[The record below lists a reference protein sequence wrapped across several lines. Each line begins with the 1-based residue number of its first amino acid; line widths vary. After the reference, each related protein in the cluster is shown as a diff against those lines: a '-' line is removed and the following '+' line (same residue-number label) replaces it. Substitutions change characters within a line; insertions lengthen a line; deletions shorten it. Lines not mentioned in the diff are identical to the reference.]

1 MQIQTIPKNF
11 KLLINA
17 GNVGRSSAVHQS
29 FMTMCGH
36 IPEKSLSNAVS
47 VGRLSLAKMTGD
59 ATRLFIL
66 GRSMSARFVGSN
78 LLEPSP

>member
-1 MQIQTIPKNF
+1 MIPKNF
-11 KLLINA
+11 KVLISA
-17 GNVGRSSAVHQS
+17 GNVGSSAVHQY

-59 ATRLFIL
+59 AMRLFIP

>member
-1 MQIQTIPKNF
+1 MIPKNF
-11 KLLINA
+11 KVLISA

-29 FMTMCGH
+29 FMTMSGH
-36 IPEKSLSNAVS
+36 IPEKSLLNAVS
-47 VGRLSLAKMTGD
+47 VGRLSLAEMTDD

-66 GRSMSARFVGSN
+66 GRSMSVRFVGSN